1 MKNYYC
7 KRRAWQGDYWRHFQW
22 YLRRWQQ
29 QEESCS
35 FKIGFNSVMVMSL
48 DSDSSS
54 KPSQRIHEE
63 VLFYQLIS
71 QWYQG
76 QTVSRFQLQNFLPDR
91 CLHLGSWCR
100 FLWAVSFTSTMH
112 GVISTNVVGFVVV
125 TQAGARGW
133 WFSVLDSDLF
143 LTIWLL
149 SDVQHVECRRNL
161 DGGSR
166 QRGYLDNDIAM
177 DDHDDA
183 LCPKSPK

>member
-7 KRRAWQGDYWRHFQW
+7 KRRAWQGEYWRHFQW

-48 DSDSSS
+48 DSDTSS

-76 QTVSRFQLQNFLPDR
+76 QTVSRFQLQNFLPDVFIWG
-91 CLHLGSWCR
+91 LG
-100 FLWAVSFTSTMH
+100 
-112 GVISTNVVGFVVV
+112 
-125 TQAGARGW
+125 AGSCG
-133 WFSVLDSDLF
+133 
-143 LTIWLL
+143 
-149 SDVQHVECRRNL
+149 
-161 DGGSR
+161 
-166 QRGYLDNDIAM
+166 
-177 DDHDDA
+177 
-183 LCPKSPK
+183 LCPSPAPWSNQHQRCGICCGHSGRSQRMMILSSRFRPLPDNLTVIRCSTCRM

>member
-76 QTVSRFQLQNFLPDR
+76 QTVSRFQLQNFLPDVFIWGLGAGSCGLCPSPAPWSNQHQR
-91 CLHLGSWCR
+91 CGICCGHS
-100 FLWAVSFTSTMH
+100 
-112 GVISTNVVGFVVV
+112 
-125 TQAGARGW
+125 GARGW

-177 DDHDDA
+177 DDHDDDIRMEF
-183 LCPKSPK
+183 L